1 MQDAAGPPFIIDPS
15 LRAGLE
21 GQAYVVLRPTGSI
34 VEQFRTAR
42 QRLRVQLIGQ
52 PVTHPNSAHVTIKGF
67 SRGSDLEAVERVVD
81 RWAAQVGPLL
91 IRIEDVDVFG
101 PPTKAVIF
109 KVTKTDDLKHAY
121 ATIFAESDAEGLPYF
136 LTSPRRTV
144 DEWDFHV
151 SIVYCATLSDD
162 DWLRAVDDAR
172 SLAVEPAECIVHE
185 AELVHYL
192 GGEEYSR
199 RVPLRGAATQRR

>member
-34 VEQFRTAR
+34 VEQFSTAR
-42 QRLRVQLIGQ
+42 QRLRNQLTGR
-52 PVTHPNSAHVTIKGF
+52 PLTHPNSAHVTIKGF
-67 SRGSDLEAVERVVD
+67 PRGSDHAAVERVVD
-81 RWAAQVGPLL
+81 RWAAQADPLL
-91 IRIEDVDVFG
+91 IRIEDIDVFG

-109 KVTKTDDLKHAY
+109 RVTKTDALKRAY
-121 ATIFAESDAEGLPYF
+121 TTLFAESDAEGLPYF
-136 LTSPRRTV
+136 GTSPRRTV
-144 DEWDFHV
+144 DEWTFHI
-151 SIVYCATLSDD
+151 SIAYCERLSDE
-162 DWLRAVDDAR
+162 DWSRAADDAR
-172 SLAVEPAECIVHE
+172 SLAIEPADCIVRE

-192 GGEEYSR
+192 GGEEYTR